1 MGTVGLDRKSL
12 ASMKCGS
19 VPVQAN
25 LNMSQSQHHVAY
37 MANERCFIPQP
48 VDEYSNHVGDTE
60 DGLQE
65 SKMAIHTTRLNW
77 CYLVSTHY
85 LLPWWYFAN
94 TTAKQAFHKPD
105 EKASPPSRI
114 DSRIDVGIADNS
126 SETWPRRHEPTRP
139 APITLLFHFSD
150 SASPSIKLLPYRTFS
165 KWTSLYALLD
175 EWKQDGVVVS
185 DLWDVEEN
193 MPVFGGD
200 WDARVRPGWVVE
212 LRCCN
217 DESGYFG
224 RGYDGYSDGYGD
236 GYSSS
241 EDGDD
246 TSEDA
251 CGYETESD
259 NGMSGKSRSKSVTSQ
274 HPWTFKRWKER
285 VEKERVKREDVLGEP
300 SWFVMLMWRTLLLLL

>member
-12 ASMKCGS
+12 VSMKCGN

-48 VDEYSNHVGDTE
+48 ADEYSNPAGDTQ
-60 DGLQE
+60 DGLEE
-65 SKMAIHTTRLNW
+65 SKMAIRKTRVNW
-77 CYLVSTHY
+77 CYRASTHY
-85 LLPWWYFAN
+85 LLPLWYTAN

-105 EKASPPSRI
+105 EETPPPSRI
-114 DSRIDVGIADNS
+114 DSGTDVGIGDKS
-126 SETWPRRHEPTRP
+126 SKTWPRRHGPTGP

-150 SASPSIKLLPYRTFS
+150 SASPSIKLLPYRTFC
-165 KWTSLYALLD
+165 KWTSLYALLK

-193 MPVFGGD
+193 MLVLSGD
-200 WDARVRPGWVVE
+200 WDAWVRPGWVVE

-224 RGYDGYSDGYGD
+224 RG
-236 GYSSS
+236 

-246 TSEDA
+246 ASEDA

-259 NGMSGKSRSKSVTSQ
+259 NGMSSKGESQ
-274 HPWTFKRWKER
+274 HPWCFERWRER
-285 VEKERVKREDVLGEP
+285 VEEERVKREDVLDEP
-300 SWFVMLMWRTLLLLL
+300 SWFVMLLWCTSVLAIVILSSILGM